1 MIVALRKLS
10 CRKESCEDPTEPT
23 NDEDEAEGR
32 GGEREACSLD
42 KQR

>member
-23 NDEDEAEGR
+23 NDEDEAEGER
-32 GGEREACSLD
+32 RGERGVFS
-42 KQR
+42 